1 MAYIELIQQPEA
13 PSAVVRHLKQ
23 IDPNLN
29 LRFIEFP
36 ADQEGNKPRWWAVI
50 YEWDKNDPRFRL
62 VERGDIARGGT
73 FDVLGYLP
81 LDCGVHDSF
90 DYIKRMLYQARNI
103 ESTSHLLNR
112 VDDYNKV
119 VTDKAIAPVAE
130 RAGEMIEA
138 NAAHLF
144 AKETGKKVPKVFVNA
159 GKN

>member
-1 MAYIELIQQPEA
+1 MSYIELIRQPDA
-13 PSAVVRHLKQ
+13 PAAVVKNLKQ

-50 YEWDKNDPRFRL
+50 YEWSKEDPRYRL

-90 DYIKRMLYQARNI
+90 EHIKRMLYQARNI
-103 ESTSHLLNR
+103 DSTAHLLNR
-112 VDDYNKV
+112 VDSYNKV
-119 VTDKAIAPVAE
+119 VTDKALGGVTEHAAE
-130 RAGEMIEA
+130 SIEA
-138 NAAHLF
+138 NAGQLF
-144 AKETGKKVPKVFVNA
+144 AKETGKTVPKVFQS
-159 GKN
+159 GSK